1 MGIRHSET
9 TVPIVEPFQNSI
21 DPLSSIDLN
30 GAPVGR
36 WKDEHLVCFGG
47 AACSGGK
54 ADGRPLLPRQG
65 HHRINGVL
73 RAPNDVPMRYGLKH
87 SGGGPSAADGTA
99 GVWDDEVSLPLFIMK
114 HSEAIECKAIKDAE
128 PVEVVTVKPFA
139 AKVSSVETISAAS
152 VFQRRSHRA
161 AQCNVGLSLSSRIAS
176 MSTAIGVV
184 GDGFGGE
191 KS

>member
-1 MGIRHSET
+1 
-9 TVPIVEPFQNSI
+9 
-21 DPLSSIDLN
+21 
-30 GAPVGR
+30 
-36 WKDEHLVCFGG
+36 
-47 AACSGGK
+47 
-54 ADGRPLLPRQG
+54 
-65 HHRINGVL
+65 
-73 RAPNDVPMRYGLKH
+73 
-87 SGGGPSAADGTA
+87 
-99 GVWDDEVSLPLFIMK
+99 MK
-114 HSEAIECKAIKDAE
+114 HSEAIESKAIKDAE